1 LHYHNKKL
9 ILLFRYTVLNWII
22 LTSVEDFIGTWRLV
36 SVETRR
42 EDGSLYRSGKRT
54 GYLIY
59 SNDGYMSVAF
69 MKEGRTKFASG
80 DIRGGSIEEKIEAFE
95 GYVSYCGKY
104 RVEDDRIYHDIEVS
118 LFPNW
123 EGEGQERFYSFEGD
137 ILTLSTPLQLVGGIL
152 LSSHLV
158 WKKV

>member
-1 LHYHNKKL
+1 
-9 ILLFRYTVLNWII
+9 
-22 LTSVEDFIGTWRLV
+22 LTNIKDFLGTWRLV

-69 MKEGRTKFASG
+69 MKEGRSKFKSD

-104 RVEDDRIYHDIEVS
+104 SVEGGRIYHDMEVS

-123 EGEGQERFYSFEGD
+123 EGDKQERFYSFQGD
-137 ILTLSTPLQLVGGIL
+137 SLILSTPLQLVGGIL

-158 WKKV
+158 WEKA